1 MTAPAYTTDLS
12 AISNGEEAANYSEP
26 TGATAGA
33 LAMNDTDF
41 FIQGT
46 AVCSKTQLATGYAG
60 IIYNS
65 GGAKT
70 IPSNGAVMVWMFY
83 SATPTL
89 ATEANGG
96 FRVIMGSA
104 TSAFRH
110 WYVRG
115 SDTYAYGGWICV
127 PVDPTVSGDGSDTG
141 SPNMSSLQYFG
152 TIAYVP
158 GPGYAAKGNVQGLDA
173 MRYGRCEARIAN
185 GSTAD
190 GYATFLGYSGT
201 NDNVSNRW
209 GLIQA
214 LAPGVHSAGYQV
226 QGLVILGYGAATDFR
241 DSNTS
246 IVILNTKKV
255 SSSFNGFEVRNAS
268 SRVDWTN
275 IFVTALG
282 TVSKGF
288 FLVTDNAD
296 VNKDGCVFTDM
307 DYFTYLSGST
317 ILNSTYRRCGL
328 VTQGGAVVTNCIFEN
343 ASGAV
348 AIKASNPSAVTGCK
362 FTSDGSNH
370 AMEASTAGDYD
381 WNNTLVGYATS
392 DGSGGNEAFYNN
404 SGGHI
409 NLTVVGGTRP
419 YVRNGTSATTDVIIP
434 DVTLTISAPVSLVGA
449 EIRIYDMDD
458 TLPNLGTELAGTESH
473 NAATYA
479 FSGSASNVIW
489 VQIML
494 AGYEEYGVQTQMPT
508 ANGSFV
514 ALLKKELNA

>member
-419 YVRNGTSATTDVIIP
+419 YVRNGTSATTDIILP
-434 DVTLTISAPVSLVGA
+434 EATLTITGLVSGSDITVL
-449 EIRIYDMDD
+449 D
-458 TLPNLGTELAGTESH
+458 AGTEDVRTNVEDNSGS
-473 NAATYA
+473 TYA
-479 FSGSASNVIW
+479 YSYSDSGASVDIT
-489 VQIML
+489 VYKP
-494 AGYEEYGVQTQMPT
+494 GYFPAYVRAFTLPSGNASLPIIQTIDP
-508 ANGSFV
+508 SY
-514 ALLKKELNA
+514 LP